1 MEELVL
7 IRHAESE
14 YSARGLLNGDPRVAV
29 ALTEE
34 GREQA
39 RRLGEKLAETEV
51 DLCVTSEFAR
61 TIETAD
67 IAFAGRA
74 VPRLVVPELN
84 DHPAG
89 DYEGGLLS
97 DYLEWAHGAGPADF
111 VPGTTE
117 SRTDVVRRF
126 TRGYALLL
134 ARPERTVVAILHS
147 LPILYLLEAA
157 AGNDPVARLGLLP
170 YADPRKLDR
179 PQVEAALGRLERWLH
194 RPAWLVQGSD
204 PSGV

>member
-1 MEELVL
+1 MEELILV
-7 IRHAESE
+7 RHAESE

-29 ALTEE
+29 ALTEK

-39 RRLGEKLAETEV
+39 RRLGDVLRETEV
-51 DLCVTSEFAR
+51 GLCVTSQFAR

-67 IAFAGRA
+67 IAFAGREL
-74 VPRLVVPELN
+74 PRLVVPELN

-97 DYLEWAHGAGPADF
+97 EYLEWAHGTQPTDF
-111 VPGTTE
+111 VPGTRET
-117 SRTDVVRRF
+117 RADVLVKF

-147 LPILYLLEAA
+147 LPILYLLEAV
-157 AGNDPVARLGLLP
+157 AGNDPVARVGLLP
-170 YADPRKLDR
+170 YADPRTLDR
-179 PQVEAALGRLERWLH
+179 GEVTEALVRLERWLEN
-194 RPAWLVQGSD
+194 PVW
-204 PSGV
+204 PSLRD

>member
-1 MEELVL
+1 MQDLILV
-7 IRHAESE
+7 RHGESE

-29 ALTEE
+29 SLTDE

-39 RRLGEKLAETEV
+39 RRLGGALADVDV

-67 IAFAGRA
+67 VAFAGR
-74 VPRLVVPELN
+74 VIPRLVVPELD

-89 DYEGGLLS
+89 DYEGRLLS
-97 DYLEWAHGAGPADF
+97 DYLDWAHNATPSDF
-111 VPGTTE
+111 IPGTSE
-117 SRTDVVRRF
+117 SRATVLGRF
-126 TRGYALLL
+126 ARGYARVY
-134 ARPERTVVAILHS
+134 ARPERTIVAILHS

-170 YADPRKLDR
+170 YADPRKLDHA
-179 PQVEAALGRLERWLH
+179 QVEQALARLERWLK
-194 RPAWLVQGSD
+194 RPAWGE
-204 PSGV
+204 PAE

>member
-1 MEELVL
+1 MEELIL
-7 IRHAESE
+7 CRHAESE
-14 YSARGLLNGDPRVAV
+14 YSVRGLLNGDPRVAV
-29 ALTEE
+29 SLTEE

-39 RRLGEKLAETEV
+39 RRLGETLASV
-51 DLCVTSEFAR
+51 DIDLCVTSEFTR

-67 IAFAGRA
+67 IAFAVRD

-89 DYEGGLLS
+89 EYEGGLLS
-97 DYLEWAHGAGPADF
+97 EYLEWAHGTQPTDF

-117 SRTDVVRRF
+117 SRAGVLERF
-126 TRGYALLL
+126 TRGFALLL

-170 YADPRKLDR
+170 YADPRKLHR
-179 PQVEAALGRLERWLH
+179 EQLEQALGRLERWLE
-194 RPAWLVQGSD
+194 RPTWGQPVR
-204 PSGV
+204 